1 MNLQMPRKKP
11 STTTTVSATGLEAEV
26 ARLARQNA
34 VLKREI
40 AKLQVFRSMAYRD
53 PLTGLWN
60 RRFFEERLREEFS
73 RSRRAGAD
81 RRFSV
86 AVVDINGFK
95 EINDE
100 HGHQTGDAML
110 KWVGDFLGAHLRTHD
125 VPCRTGGDE
134 FMVLLPDLSAADCQ
148 LVIARLR
155 QKLSEANDGRAIPV
169 SLSIGTASYPEISE
183 SCEKMIDAAD
193 AGMYGDKRAQKNAR
207 GETPRTTPMTRTG
220 RFRVAG

>member
-1 MNLQMPRKKP
+1 MNLQMTRKKP
-11 STTTTVSATGLEAEV
+11 STTTTVSATGLEAEI
-26 ARLARQNA
+26 ARLVRQNA
-34 VLKREI
+34 TLKREV

-95 EINDE
+95 EINDD
-100 HGHQTGDAML
+100 HGHQAGDAML
-110 KWVGDFLGAHLRTHD
+110 RWVGDFLSTHLRTHD

-134 FMVLLPDLSAADCQ
+134 FMVLLPDLGAADCQ

-155 QKLSEANDGRAIPV
+155 QKLTEANEGRAIPV
-169 SLSIGTASYPEISE
+169 SLSVGTASYPEISE

-193 AGMYGDKRAQKNAR
+193 GGMYEDKRAQKSAR
-207 GETPRTTPMTRTG
+207 GESPRSAPLTRSG

>member
-1 MNLQMPRKKP
+1 MNLQMTRKKP
-11 STTTTVSATGLEAEV
+11 STTATVSATGLEAEI
-26 ARLARQNA
+26 ARLVRQNA
-34 VLKREI
+34 TLKREV

-60 RRFFEERLREEFS
+60 RRYFEERLREEFS

-95 EINDE
+95 EINDD
-100 HGHQTGDAML
+100 HGHQAGDAML
-110 KWVGDFLGAHLRTHD
+110 KWVGEFLSAHLRTHD

-134 FMVLLPDLSAADCQ
+134 FMVLLPDLSSADCRQ
-148 LVIARLR
+148 VIARLR
-155 QKLSEANDGRAIPV
+155 QKLAVANEGRAIPV
-169 SLSIGTASYPEISE
+169 SLSIGAASYPEISE

-193 AGMYGDKRAQKNAR
+193 AVMYEDKRAQKGAR
-207 GETPRTTPMTRTG
+207 GESPRTTPLTRTG

>member
-1 MNLQMPRKKP
+1 MNLQMTRKKP
-11 STTTTVSATGLEAEV
+11 STATTVPANGLEAEI
-26 ARLARQNA
+26 ARLVRQNA
-34 VLKREI
+34 TLKREV

-73 RSRRAGAD
+73 RSGRAGGD

-95 EINDE
+95 EINDD
-100 HGHQTGDAML
+100 HGHQAGDAML
-110 KWVGDFLGAHLRTHD
+110 KWVGDFLGAQLRTHD

-155 QKLSEANDGRAIPV
+155 QKLAEANDGRAIPV

-193 AGMYGDKRAQKNAR
+193 AVMYEDKRAQKGAR
-207 GETPRTTPMTRTG
+207 GGQPRTSPLTRTG
-220 RFRVAG
+220 RFSVAG

>member
-1 MNLQMPRKKP
+1 MNLQMTRKKP
-11 STTTTVSATGLEAEV
+11 STTTTVPSTGLEAEI
-26 ARLARQNA
+26 ARFVRQNA
-34 VLKREI
+34 TLKREV

-60 RRFFEERLREEFS
+60 HRFFEERLREEFS

-86 AVVDINGFK
+86 AVIDINGFK
-95 EINDE
+95 EINDD
-100 HGHQTGDAML
+100 HGHQAGDAML
-110 KWVGDFLGAHLRTHD
+110 KWVGDFLSTHLRTHD

-193 AGMYGDKRAQKNAR
+193 GGMYEDKRAQKSRAAR
-207 GETPRTTPMTRTG
+207 ARAPPR
-220 RFRVAG
+220 

>member
-1 MNLQMPRKKP
+1 MNLQMTRKKP
-11 STTTTVSATGLEAEV
+11 STTTVSATGQEAEI
-26 ARLARQNA
+26 ARLVRQNA
-34 VLKREI
+34 TLKREI

-95 EINDE
+95 EINDD
-100 HGHQTGDAML
+100 HGHQAGDAML
-110 KWVGDFLGAHLRTHD
+110 KWVGEFLSTHLRTHD

-148 LVIARLR
+148 QVIARLR
-155 QKLSEANDGRAIPV
+155 QKLAEANEGRAIPV
-169 SLSIGTASYPEISE
+169 SLSIGAASYPEISE

-193 AGMYGDKRAQKNAR
+193 AVMYEDKRAQKGAR
-207 GETPRTTPMTRTG
+207 GGQPRTSPLTRTG
-220 RFRVAG
+220 RFSVAG

>member
-1 MNLQMPRKKP
+1 MNLQMTRKKP
-11 STTTTVSATGLEAEV
+11 STTTTDSPTGLEAEI
-26 ARLARQNA
+26 ARLVRQNA
-34 VLKREI
+34 TLKREV

-73 RSRRAGAD
+73 RSRRAGRD

-86 AVVDINGFK
+86 AVIDINGFK

-100 HGHQTGDAML
+100 HGHQAGDAML
-110 KWVGDFLGAHLRTHD
+110 KWVGEFLSSQLRTHD

-155 QKLSEANDGRAIPV
+155 QKLCEANDGRAIPV

-193 AGMYGDKRAQKNAR
+193 GGMYEDKRAQKNAR
-207 GETPRTTPMTRTG
+207 GGSPRSAPMTRTG